1 MKKNF
6 YKKSISLLLA
16 SCMTLG
22 TGVSAIATEI
32 ADDFRKESIEAT
44 EIEKPEEETPKTEE
58 TNKTEETEGTV
69 TGETEKTEETEG
81 TVTGETEKTEETEGT
96 VTGEAE
102 KTEETEGTVID
113 AELIQDI
120 ATTLEIK
127 AAEKLPEGT
136 NLARVEGVT
145 ATATNSESGTSFTA
159 DKAIDGNRTEKPSRW
174 ATDVDVS
181 EPTITLDL
189 GALRSIK
196 STVIYWEA
204 GYGEQVASASKYYVE
219 TSVDGEEWTTQ
230 ATRTEKANAATPEVI
245 NFDNAVEAQYIRVR
259 IAEYSCSGWNNVSMY
274 ELEVYQEDQK
284 VEGGEESGAE
294 KLPAGTNLAT
304 VEGVTATVTDYET
317 GTQFTADKAIDGNH
331 TDGSSRWATNRDVSE
346 PTLTLDLGALRSIR
360 SAVIY
365 WEAGFEA
372 DTANASK
379 YYIETSVDGDEWT
392 TQATRTEKPQAPQT
406 RAAGAAIK
414 EIINFDE
421 DVEAQYIR
429 VRIKEYSN
437 SGWNNVSMYEFE
449 VYQEAQEEEA
459 PSQAVKAPEGT
470 NLARYE
476 GTTASATDY
485 ENGTQFTA
493 DKAIDGNK
501 KDKPSRWA
509 TNMNAKEPT
518 ITLDFKKI
526 RSVNS
531 VIIYWEAG
539 LNTSKSNASKY
550 YIETSL
556 DGEEWT
562 TQSTRTE
569 KADASTGEIINFDKA
584 VDAKYLRVRIA
595 EYSNSGWNNVS
606 MYELE
611 AYQEKQVPKDTAAN
625 VAKKVTLEIEDGKV
639 VAKNLTE
646 GFDITFAANYEQ
658 VVGADGTIYTPLVDM
673 NIEFDITAVNQSD
686 PEDKAID
693 MARVLTIPGQ
703 HSENEGNAKPKVVPE
718 ITEWYSSSD
727 EEGKVFEL
735 TSQSR
740 IVLGAGA
747 SELGEV
753 SKNLQAD
760 ILNMFGW
767 NLEIV
772 TGQPEKGDI
781 YLTIKDTEAL
791 PGYDDETYE
800 MKVRNFVT
808 ITAIHPTGI
817 NWGTRSALQA
827 LTLSGDAH
835 TIDQGTAK
843 DYPEFRLRGFMIDVG
858 RKPFSMDMLKQVA
871 KTMEWFKLND
881 LHVHLSDN
889 LIFMEDYGSI
899 EAAWNAYDGFRLESD
914 REGNGHQLQSKDYYY
929 TNEEFRGFIDGC
941 KAMGVNVVPEIDVP
955 AHALSIAK
963 VYKELALHKAGGS
976 RPWIDHMDISNPEA
990 IEVIKDIFR
999 EYIENGTF
1007 GDEDTVVHIGADEF
1021 YDSHPAYRNFLK
1033 EMITFIEEDMGRQ
1046 VRVWGSLTSMS
1057 NNPSESPF
1065 TPEDVKGAQLDI
1077 WNTGWANPKAMFDL
1091 GFDLINITDG
1101 PMYMVPNGNG
1111 NRGGYGDYLDPN
1123 AVYSWTP
1130 NNMGGTKL
1138 PASSSQVLG
1147 GSFAIWQDNID
1158 TRAAGINE
1166 QDTFVRMYDAI
1177 IPASVKMWGEGG
1189 DGLDRTVKEVQDDGK
1204 IIGLAPGTNPLNTV
1218 EKAAGTRD
1226 YASYDF
1232 ESLNDKS
1239 GNNHNLTLNGAE
1251 INNGAL
1257 SLNGGSS
1264 YASTG
1269 LDKMAWGDKLS
1280 FKVKKTAGGAL
1291 EQVIFESD
1299 HAYGDYAIKA
1309 IRESEDAT
1317 TWKLGFSRE
1326 LYDYVFDYDL
1336 PENEW
1341 VDVEIVSE
1349 ELSTKLIVNGQTV
1362 SAVGSFLPDEN
1373 SNSQFKGKT
1382 GITNSS
1388 FSIPVSR
1395 IGSTTNAFTGLIDNV
1410 VMTTA
1415 QTDNVMTEGKYD
1427 ISVDKY
1433 ANVTAGSSQSG
1444 EGPQKAIDEDTT
1456 SIWHSN
1462 WNGCSVDESWI
1473 QVELDEA
1480 TVVSGF
1486 RYLPRPNGINGTV
1499 DKYLIQVSM
1508 DGEEWTDVATGV
1520 WNRKADWKTVTFDAV
1535 EAKYVRLKGL
1545 ETATD
1550 SGKRFMSAAEIRVC
1564 VAPNISEAK
1573 VEMEEK
1579 FEFDGKAVTPEPKV
1593 VFEGYLLEK
1602 DVDYTLSYENNEA
1615 PGEAKVIITGAGMYT
1630 GTFEKTFTITGD
1642 DKTEDNNNDDNN
1654 TSSGGGHY
1662 TVKPTRP
1669 GESSE
1674 IKDDDVPMTETPETV
1689 EGFKDVF
1696 ENSWFKEAV
1705 EYVTENNIFAGI
1717 TPAQFG
1723 PDMQM
1728 TRGMLATV
1736 LYRIEGQPEVTEA
1749 SPFKDVTSDKYY
1761 ADAIAWAASE
1771 GIVAGITADEFAP
1784 DSPITREQLAT
1795 ILYRYNGSPKVEK
1808 TAEFTDSASIST
1820 WAIDAVNWAVENGII
1835 SGRVDGKLDPQ
1846 GKATRA
1852 EVASMVMRMSEIV
1865 DKVDETEE
1873 VTEETTE
1880 NTDNTETTTETTEN
1894 K

>member
-32 ADDFRKESIEAT
+32 ADDFTKESIEAT
-44 EIEKPEEETPKTEE
+44 EIQNPEEETPKTEE
-58 TNKTEETEGTV
+58 TDKTEGTDETVTDGTDKTEETDETV
-69 TGETEKTEETEG
+69 TGETDKTEETDE
-81 TVTGETEKTEETEGT
+81 TVTGETDKTEETDET
-96 VTGEAE
+96 VTGEID
-102 KTEETEGTVID
+102 KTEETVTDGTVID
-113 AELIQDI
+113 AELIEDI
-120 ATTLEIK
+120 ATTLETK
-127 AAEKLPEGT
+127 AAETLP
-136 NLARVEGVT
+136 R
-145 ATATNSESGTSFTA
+145 
-159 DKAIDGNRTEKPSRW
+159 
-174 ATDVDVS
+174 
-181 EPTITLDL
+181 
-189 GALRSIK
+189 
-196 STVIYWEA
+196 
-204 GYGEQVASASKYYVE
+204 
-219 TSVDGEEWTTQ
+219 
-230 ATRTEKANAATPEVI
+230 
-245 NFDNAVEAQYIRVR
+245 
-259 IAEYSCSGWNNVSMY
+259 
-274 ELEVYQEDQK
+274 
-284 VEGGEESGAE
+284 
-294 KLPAGTNLAT
+294 GTNLAT

-317 GTQFTADKAIDGNH
+317 GTQFTADKAVDGNH

-379 YYIETSVDGDEWT
+379 YYIETSVDGEEWT
-392 TQATRTEKPQAPQT
+392 TQVTCTEKPQASQT

-414 EIINFDE
+414 EIINFDS

-429 VRIKEYSN
+429 VRIAEYSN
-437 SGWNNVSMYEFE
+437 SSWNNVSMYEFE

-531 VIIYWEAG
+531 VVIYWEAG
-539 LNTSKSNASKY
+539 LNTSTSNASKY

-569 KADASTGEIINFDKA
+569 KVDASTGEIINFDRA
-584 VDAKYLRVRIA
+584 VDAQYVRVRIA

-639 VAKNLTE
+639 VAKNITE

-673 NIEFDITAVNQSD
+673 DIEFDITVVNQSN
-686 PEDKAID
+686 PEDKAVE

-718 ITEWYSSSD
+718 LTEWYSSSD

-735 TSQSR
+735 TSGSR

-760 ILNMFGW
+760 ILDMFGW

-781 YLTIKDTEAL
+781 YLTIKDAETL

-808 ITAIHPTGI
+808 ITATHPTGI

-827 LTLSGDAH
+827 LILSGDAH

-858 RKPFSMDMLKQVA
+858 RKPLSMDMLKQIA

-889 LIFMEDYGSI
+889 LIFMEDYGSV
-899 EAAWNAYDGFRLESD
+899 EAAWDAYDGFRLESD

-929 TNEEFRGFIDGC
+929 TNEEFKGFIDGC
-941 KAMGVNVVPEIDVP
+941 KSMGVNVVPEIDVP

-963 VYKELALHKAGGS
+963 VYKELALHKAGS
-976 RPWIDHMDISNPEA
+976 NNRPWIDHMDISNPEA
-990 IEVIKDIFR
+990 VEVVKDIFR

-1007 GDEDTVVHIGADEF
+1007 GDEDTVIHIGADEF

-1033 EMITFIEEDMGRQ
+1033 EMIKFIEEDMGRQ

-1057 NNPSESPF
+1057 GNPSESPF
-1065 TPEDVKGAQLDI
+1065 TADDVKGAQMNI
-1077 WNTGWANPKAMFDL
+1077 WNTGWANPKAMYDL
-1091 GFDLINITDG
+1091 GFDLVNTTDN
-1101 PMYMVPNGNG
+1101 PMYIVPNGNG
-1111 NRGGYGDYLDPN
+1111 NRGGYGDYLNLDSI
-1123 AVYSWTP
+1123 YSWTP
-1130 NNMGGTKL
+1130 NNIGGTKL
-1138 PASSSQVLG
+1138 PASSSQMLG
-1147 GSFAIWQDNID
+1147 GAFALWQDNID

-1166 QDTFVRMYDAI
+1166 QDTFVRIYDAI
-1177 IPASVKMWGEGG
+1177 APASVKMWGEGG
-1189 DGLDRTVKEVQDDGK
+1189 DGLDRTLKEVQDDGK
-1204 IIGLAPGTNPLNTV
+1204 VIGLAPGTNPLNTV

-1239 GNNHNLTLNGAE
+1239 GNDRNLTLNGAE
-1251 INNGAL
+1251 ITDGAL

-1269 LDKMAWGDKLS
+1269 LDKMSWGDKLS

-1427 ISVDKY
+1427 IPVDKY
-1433 ANVTAGSSQSG
+1433 AKVTAGSSQSG

-1462 WNGCSVDESWI
+1462 WNGCSVDEAWI
-1473 QVELDEA
+1473 QVELEEP

-1508 DGEEWTDVATGV
+1508 DGEEWTDVATGA

-1564 VAPNISEAK
+1564 AAPNISEAK
-1573 VEMEEK
+1573 VEMEES

-1593 VFEGYLLEK
+1593 VFGEYLLEK

-1630 GTFEKTFTITGD
+1630 GTLEKTFTITGD
-1642 DKTEDNNNDDNN
+1642 DTTEEDKDDN

-1662 TVKPTRP
+1662 TIKPTRP

-1689 EGFKDVF
+1689 KGFKDVF

-1723 PDMQM
+1723 PDLQM

-1749 SPFKDVTSDKYY
+1749 SPFKDVTADKYY

-1784 DSPITREQLAT
+1784 EAPITREQLAT

-1808 TAEFTDSASIST
+1808 VAEFTDSASIST
-1820 WAIDAVNWAVENGII
+1820 WATDAVNWAVENGII

-1865 DKVDETEE
+1865 DKTEE
-1873 VTEETTE
+1873 VTEEKTE
-1880 NTDNTETTTETTEN
+1880 NSESVEASELTEATTTEKTEN